1 MMLTSRIVD
10 KRQSKLAR
18 RFFSLEIFKQSEVD
32 VIDKWGWVV
41 SHINYIKLALWK
53 YYKLCISFYFLPHIL
68 KTLSYLFQKSYLA
81 AGQRAWP
88 AGRVASL
95 ILIRAS

>member
-41 SHINYIKLALWK
+41 SHINYIKLAL
-53 YYKLCISFYFLPHIL
+53 
-68 KTLSYLFQKSYLA
+68 
-81 AGQRAWP
+81 
-88 AGRVASL
+88 
-95 ILIRAS
+95 